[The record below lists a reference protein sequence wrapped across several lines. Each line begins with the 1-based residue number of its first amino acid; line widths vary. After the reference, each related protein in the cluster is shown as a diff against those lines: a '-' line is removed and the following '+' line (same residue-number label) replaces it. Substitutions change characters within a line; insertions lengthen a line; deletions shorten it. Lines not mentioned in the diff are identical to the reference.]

1 MVGPFYCP
9 VGPGTSAGSRK
20 LGLEGVLGNI
30 CRSGPEVCIPGIF
43 ADLGKLCCK
52 SKDEMDGTCHFS
64 YLSCILNPDL
74 QKKRREV
81 GGPACALREY
91 RCLSRPEEGVETP

>member
-1 MVGPFYCP
+1 MGGPFSFP
-9 VGPGTSAGSRK
+9 VGPGTYAGSRK
-20 LGLEGVLGNI
+20 LGLEGVLGTSFVVVP
-30 CRSGPEVCIPGIF
+30 RSAFPGIF

-52 SKDEMDGTCHFS
+52 SKDEIDGTWHFS

-81 GGPACALREY
+81 GGPACVLCEY
-91 RCLSRPEEGVETP
+91 RCLSRPEGGVQSP

>member
-1 MVGPFYCP
+1 MVVPR
-9 VGPGTSAGSRK
+9 SAF
-20 LGLEGVLGNI
+20 
-30 CRSGPEVCIPGIF
+30 PGIF

-52 SKDEMDGTCHFS
+52 SKDEIDGTWHFS

-81 GGPACALREY
+81 GGPACVLCEY
-91 RCLSRPEEGVETP
+91 RCLSRPEGVFNLPETEVYVYGCELLGFWKSNL